1 MSKNGYNFHLREIT
15 LKSQKIYISYGVK
28 LKFHILREIK
38 INKKEYQVQNDMSTK
53 PLGLNRYKQLWNNK
67 PERERER

>member
-1 MSKNGYNFHLREIT
+1 MSKKGYNFHLREIT

-38 INKKEYQVQNDMSTK
+38 INKKESQVQND
-53 PLGLNRYKQLWNNK
+53 L
-67 PERERER
+67 